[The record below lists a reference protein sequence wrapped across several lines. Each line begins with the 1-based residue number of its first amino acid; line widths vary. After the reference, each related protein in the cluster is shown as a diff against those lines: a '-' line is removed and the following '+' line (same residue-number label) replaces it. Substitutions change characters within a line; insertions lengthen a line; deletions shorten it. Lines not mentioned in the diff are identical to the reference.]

1 MVNFKE
7 INFPNRLFITGID
20 TDAGKSYATGW
31 IARGMLD
38 AGKNVITQKFVQ
50 TGNADFSED
59 IKIHRK
65 LMGIGFTEED
75 NSLLTAPVIFTYPAS
90 PDLAARIDN
99 RELILKAIA
108 DATDKLAE
116 KYSHVIIEGAGGL
129 MVPLKG
135 EYLTIDYVK
144 EHNLPVVLVTN
155 GRLGSI
161 NHTLLSLFAL
171 KQYDIDIFAVLYN
184 SHFDKDAV
192 ICADAR
198 EYIQNWLSSH
208 SPSTLFLS
216 IPSL

>member
-7 INFPNRLFITGID
+7 IKFPCRLFITGID

-31 IARGMLD
+31 MARGMLD
-38 AGKNVITQKFVQ
+38 AGMNVITQKFVQ
-50 TGNADFSED
+50 TGNVDFSED
-59 IKIHRK
+59 IEIHRK
-65 LMGIGFTEED
+65 LMRIDYTEED
-75 NSLLTAPVIFTYPAS
+75 ISHLTAPVIFTYPAS

-99 RELILKAIA
+99 RELDLKAIS

-116 KYSHVIIEGAGGL
+116 KYSHVIVEGAGGL
-129 MVPLKG
+129 MVPLTG
-135 EYLTIDYVK
+135 DYLTIDYIK

-161 NHTLLSLFAL
+161 NHTLLSLYAL
-171 KQYDIDIFAVLYN
+171 LQYGIDIFAVLYN

-192 ICADAR
+192 ICADTR

-216 IPSL
+216 MPSL